1 MREKVNELSE
11 KIKQQN
17 ANQKVWYEEYLSRTM
32 SANKLIMEE
41 IDRVRSRVVS
51 AESQGLTLHEKFS
64 NIATTSKVHSEDLTL
79 IKN

>member
-1 MREKVNELSE
+1 
-11 KIKQQN
+11 
-17 ANQKVWYEEYLSRTM
+17 M